1 MDEQVQNLINEF
13 KELVSNGKIQAA
25 QNLCDDASLFVEK
38 GVALT
43 PFYSEAFG
51 VLAVENAALRTEL
64 AAAMTEIAS
73 QNMTIKTLSEHIVN
87 SIDDGEEWLESY
99 AGTGKDETYIH
110 AKGFKTDAAA
120 NAWHAMTGE

>member
-1 MDEQVQNLINEF
+1 MDEQVRNLINEF
-13 KELVSNGKIQAA
+13 KDLIGNGKIQAA

-38 GVALT
+38 GVSLT
-43 PFYSEAFG
+43 PFYSKAFG
-51 VLAVENAALRTEL
+51 VLVAENAALRTEL
-64 AAAMTEIAS
+64 AS
-73 QNMTIKTLSEHIVN
+73 QNMTIKTLSEHIAN